1 MHIIAM
7 YVQALTMQ
15 LHVPLG
21 PSRMAVLIPNIV
33 TIPQGPL
40 GHLHRCLTLIGLWQ
54 LLPHKFA
61 AMPRFLFALLGMF
74 VKSQLFSAFILQLLG
89 PVS

>member
-1 MHIIAM
+1 MHIVAM
-7 YVQALTMQ
+7 YVQAPTMQ
-15 LHVPLG
+15 LRVPLG

-40 GHLHRCLTLIGLWQ
+40 GHLHRHLTLGLWQ

-61 AMPRFLFALLGMF
+61 TMPCFLFALLGTF
-74 VKSQLFSAFILQLLG
+74 V
-89 PVS
+89 

>member
-7 YVQALTMQ
+7 YAQAPTMQ
-15 LHVPLG
+15 FHVPLG

-40 GHLHRCLTLIGLWQ
+40 GHLHRRLTLGLWQ

-61 AMPRFLFALLGMF
+61 TMHGFLFALLGTF
-74 VKSQLFSAFILQLLG
+74 V
-89 PVS
+89 